1 MVKWLSFPLVQIL
14 KYYHCFVLLF
24 YLLCNNP
31 LQAQI
36 KAFPEAEG
44 FAAYVTGGRGGDVLI
59 VTNLNDSGVGSLQWA
74 VTQPGPRI
82 VVFEVS
88 GVITGDLHI
97 PHGDLT
103 IAGQTAPGAG
113 ITLLGH
119 LYTTYNSD
127 TGNIIIRHMR
137 IRPPNPDGNWP
148 ANQHDAIQFSTAN
161 HIMLEHIDA
170 SHGADETI
178 DFWGGAAHITIQYS
192 HLSFPIYDEPNGWT
206 HNKGV
211 INHRPCLDSANCQP
225 SDRTG
230 GYISIIK
237 NVFTHSR
244 NRTPALSV
252 GPAEVINNI
261 TYNGRE
267 GFVHH
272 NIAEGQF
279 NIMGNQYIAGPS
291 ISLSPFWFDPENSNT
306 PVPTEYWL
314 QDNLVED
321 PGTFK
326 GIVQNP
332 WVDNGFSNAYT
343 FACCGI
349 NSSQFNQTSSYDF
362 SGETGYGS
370 VQKLSENSLET
381 RLLPII
387 GAYPHDIVARQSI
400 LELQNRN
407 GTWRNFRPA
416 NLMDGL
422 TPTTPPLDSDNDGM
436 PDEWENIHGLNP
448 QNGTDHSNIMPS
460 GYTAIEQYINN
471 LASRMGDDLIFSD
484 GFQ

>member
-1 MVKWLSFPLVQIL
+1 MSFKIKIIQWLLLVLVLGHSFNA
-14 KYYHCFVLLF
+14 K
-24 YLLCNNP
+24 
-31 LQAQI
+31 AQL
-36 KAFPEAEG
+36 KAFPEALG
-44 FAAYVTGGRGGDVLI
+44 FAAYTSGGRGGDVHI
-59 VTNLNDSGVGSLQWA
+59 VTNLNASGVGSLQWA
-74 VTQPGPRI
+74 VAQPGPRI

-88 GVITGDLHI
+88 GLITGDLHI
-97 PHGDLT
+97 PHSDLT

-113 ITLLGH
+113 ITLVGH

-137 IRPPNPDGNWP
+137 IRPPDPDNDWP
-148 ANQHDAIQFSTAN
+148 SNQHDAIQFSTAN
-161 HIMLEHIDA
+161 NIMLDHIDA

-178 DFWGGAAHITIQYS
+178 DFWGGAAHITIQNS
-192 HLSFPIYDEPNGWT
+192 HLSFPIYDTANGWT

-211 INHRPCLDSANCQP
+211 INHRPCLDSGNCQAG
-225 SDRTG
+225 DRTG

-237 NVFTHSR
+237 NIFTHSR

-272 NIAEGQF
+272 NISTGQF

-291 ISLSPFWFDPENSNT
+291 ISLSPFWFDPENPSP

-321 PGTFK
+321 PGEYMGT
-326 GIVQNP
+326 VQNP
-332 WVDNGFSNAYT
+332 WDDVAFSNAYT

-349 NSSQFNQTSSYDF
+349 NSSQFNQTTAFDYTSEVGYASSHVMNQND
-362 SGETGYGS
+362 
-370 VQKLSENSLET
+370 LET
-381 RLLPII
+381 NLLATI

-400 LELQNRN
+400 QELQQRN
-407 GTWRNFRPA
+407 GSWRNFRPA
-416 NLMDGL
+416 DLMDGL
-422 TPTTPPLDSDNDGM
+422 TPTPPPLDSDDDGM
-436 PDEWENIHGLNP
+436 PNDWENQHGLDP
-448 QNGTDHSNIMPS
+448 QNGNDHNTIMPS
-460 GYTAIEQYINN
+460 GYTAIEEYINE
-471 LASRMGDDLIFSD
+471 LASLLIGDVIFMD
-484 GFQ
+484 GFE

>member
-1 MVKWLSFPLVQIL
+1 MRVRILVIL
-14 KYYHCFVLLF
+14 MIQLVFVGDLW
-24 YLLCNNP
+24 
-31 LQAQI
+31 AQL

-44 FAAYVTGGRGGDVLI
+44 FAAYVSGGRGGDVHI
-59 VTNLNDSGVGSLQWA
+59 VTNLNDSGTGSLQWA
-74 VTQPGPRI
+74 VSQAGPRI

-88 GVITGDLHI
+88 GVITSDLHI

-113 ITLLGH
+113 ITLQGH
-119 LYTTYNSD
+119 MYTTYNSD

-137 IRPPNPDGNWP
+137 IRPPDPDNDWP

-161 HIMLEHIDA
+161 HIMLDHIDA

-178 DFWGGAAHITIQYS
+178 DFWGGASYITLQNS
-192 HLSFPIYDEPNGWT
+192 HLSFPIYDTANLWT

-211 INHRPCLDSANCQP
+211 INHRPCLDSGNCQP

-272 NIAEGQF
+272 NVAEGQF
-279 NIMGNQYIAGPS
+279 NIIGNQYIAGPS
-291 ISLSPFWFDPENSNT
+291 ASLLPVFFDPENGSQ
-306 PVPTEYWL
+306 PIPTAYWL

-321 PGTFK
+321 PGVYMGTF
-326 GIVQNP
+326 QNP
-332 WVDNGFSNAYT
+332 WEDLAFSNEYT
-343 FACCGI
+343 FFWGPLNA
-349 NSSQFNQTSSYDF
+349 NQFNQSGVFDF
-362 SGETGYGS
+362 SVNAGYGTTQILDEQQLE
-370 VQKLSENSLET
+370 QKLIPN
-381 RLLPII
+381 I
-387 GAYPHDIVARQSI
+387 GANPHDIVARQS
-400 LELQNRN
+400 LQELQQRN
-407 GTWRNFRPA
+407 GTWRNYRPA
-416 NLMDGL
+416 DLMGGL
-422 TPTTPPLDSDNDGM
+422 VPTTAPLDSDNDGM
-436 PDEWENIHGLNP
+436 PNVWELSQGLNP
-448 QNGTDHSNIMPS
+448 NDGSDHTTLMPS
-460 GYTAIEQYINN
+460 GYTAIEDYING
-471 LASRMGDDLIFSD
+471 LASQFMDLIFID
-484 GFQ
+484 GFE

>member
-1 MVKWLSFPLVQIL
+1 MKKPIQMIAVW
-14 KYYHCFVLLF
+14 VLL
-24 YLLCNNP
+24 LHSHGAW
-31 LQAQI
+31 AQL

-44 FAAYVTGGRGGDVLI
+44 FAAMVSGGRGGDVHI
-59 VTNLNDSGVGSLQWA
+59 VTNLNASGTGSLQWA
-74 VTQPGPRI
+74 VSQPGPRI

-88 GVITGDLHI
+88 GIITGDLHI

-113 ITLLGH
+113 ITLVGH
-119 LYTTYNSD
+119 MYTTFNQD
-127 TGNIIIRHMR
+127 TSNIIIRHLR
-137 IRPPNPDGNWP
+137 IRPPDPDGDWP

-161 HIMLEHIDA
+161 RIMLDHIDA

-178 DFWGGAAHITIQYS
+178 DFWGGASYITIQYS
-192 HLSFPIYDEPNGWT
+192 HLSFPIYDTVNGWT

-211 INHRPCLDSANCQP
+211 LNHRPCLDSGNCQP
-225 SDRTG
+225 GDRPG
-230 GYISIIK
+230 GHISILN

-272 NIAEGQF
+272 NVADGSF
-279 NIMGNQYIAGPS
+279 NIIGNQYIAGPS
-291 ISLSPFWFDPENSNT
+291 ISLSPFWFDPENPTT
-306 PVPTEYWL
+306 PIPTAYWL

-321 PGTFK
+321 PGEYE
-326 GIVQNP
+326 GVVQNP
-332 WVDNGFSNAYT
+332 WDDVAFGNSYT

-349 NSSQFNQTSSYDF
+349 TSGQFNQTGVFDF
-362 SGETGYGS
+362 SAD
-370 VQKLSENSLET
+370 SEYVAPQVHDHNTLES
-381 RLLPII
+381 RLLPVI

-400 LELQNRN
+400 VELQQRS
-407 GTWRNFRPA
+407 GSWRNYRPG

-422 TPTTPPLDSDNDGM
+422 TPGTAPTDADDDGM
-436 PDEWENIHGLNP
+436 ADDWELDNGLNP
-448 QNGTDHSNIMPS
+448 ANGSDHSTVMPS
-460 GYTAIEQYINN
+460 GYTAIEEYING
-471 LASRMGDDLIFSD
+471 LATRLVSDLIFVD
-484 GFQ
+484 GFDP

>member
-1 MVKWLSFPLVQIL
+1 MKKLIQMIAVW
-14 KYYHCFVLLF
+14 VLL
-24 YLLCNNP
+24 LHSHGSW
-31 LQAQI
+31 AQP

-44 FAAYVTGGRGGDVLI
+44 FGAMVSGGRGGDVHI
-59 VTNLNDSGVGSLQWA
+59 VTNLNASGVGSLQWA
-74 VTQPGPRI
+74 VSQSGPRI

-88 GVITGDLHI
+88 GIITGDLHI

-113 ITLLGH
+113 ITLVGH
-119 LYTTYNSD
+119 VYTTFNQD
-127 TGNIIIRHMR
+127 TNNILIRHLR
-137 IRPPNPDGNWP
+137 IRPPDPDGNWP

-161 HIMLEHIDA
+161 HIMLDHIDA

-178 DFWGGAAHITIQYS
+178 DFWGGASYITIQYS
-192 HLSFPIYDEPNGWT
+192 HLSFPIFDTANGWT

-211 INHRPCLDSANCQP
+211 LNHRPCLDSGNCQP
-225 SDRTG
+225 GDRPG
-230 GYISIIK
+230 GHISILN

-272 NIAEGQF
+272 NVADGAF

-291 ISLSPFWFDPENSNT
+291 ISLSPFWFDPENPTT
-306 PVPTEYWL
+306 PIPTTYWL
-314 QDNLVED
+314 QDNRVDD
-321 PGTFK
+321 PGEYV
-326 GIVQNP
+326 GVVQNP
-332 WVDNGFSNAYT
+332 WDDVAFGNSYT

-349 NSSQFNQTSSYDF
+349 TSGQFNQTGVFDF
-362 SGETGYGS
+362 SADSDYVTPQ
-370 VQKLSENSLET
+370 VHDHNSLET
-381 RLLPII
+381 RLLPVI

-400 LELQNRN
+400 LELQQRS
-407 GTWRNFRPA
+407 GSWRNYRPA

-422 TPTTPPLDSDNDGM
+422 TPTTPPTDADDDDM
-436 PDEWENIHGLNP
+436 ADDWELANGLNP
-448 QNGTDHSNIMPS
+448 ADGSDHNTVMPS
-460 GYTAIEQYINN
+460 GYTAIEDYING
-471 LASRMGDDLIFSD
+471 LATRLANDLIFTD
-484 GFQ
+484 GFGG

>member
-1 MVKWLSFPLVQIL
+1 MLLRTKRIQW
-14 KYYHCFVLLF
+14 VLLVLIIGQSF
-24 YLLCNNP
+24 NAW
-31 LQAQI
+31 AQL
-36 KAFPEAEG
+36 KAFPEATG
-44 FAAYVTGGRGGDVLI
+44 FAAYVTGGRGGDVHI
-59 VTNLNDSGVGSLQWA
+59 VTNLNASGVGSLQWA
-74 VTQPGPRI
+74 VSQPGPRI

-88 GVITGDLHI
+88 GLIVGDLHI

-103 IAGQTAPGAG
+103 LAGQTAPGAG
-113 ITLLGH
+113 ITLVGH
-119 LYTTYNSD
+119 MYTTYNSD

-137 IRPPNPDGNWP
+137 IRPPDPDSEWP

-161 HIMLEHIDA
+161 NIMLDHIDA

-192 HLSFPIYDEPNGWT
+192 HLSFPIYDTANGWT

-211 INHRPCLDSANCQP
+211 INHRPCLDGGSCQP
-225 SDRTG
+225 GDRTG

-272 NIAEGQF
+272 NISEGQF
-279 NIMGNQYIAGPS
+279 NIMGNQYIEGPS
-291 ISLSPFWFDPENSNT
+291 ASLAPFWFDPENPSP

-321 PGTFK
+321 PGSYNGT
-326 GIVQNP
+326 VQNP
-332 WVDNGFSNAYT
+332 WDDVAFSNAYS

-349 NSSQFNQTSSYDF
+349 NSSQFNQSAAFDFTVDPGYASSQMMD
-362 SGETGYGS
+362 
-370 VQKLSENSLET
+370 QNQLET
-381 RLLPII
+381 NLLSSI

-400 LELQNRN
+400 QELEQRN
-407 GTWRNFRPA
+407 GSWRNYRPA

-422 TPTTPPLDSDNDGM
+422 TPTTPPLDSDDDGM
-436 PDEWENIHGLNP
+436 PNDWENLHGLDP
-448 QNGTDHSNIMPS
+448 QNGNDHTTIMPS
-460 GYTAIEQYINN
+460 GYTAIEQYINE
-471 LASRMGDDLIFSD
+471 LASWLIGDVIFAD
-484 GFQ
+484 DFE

>member
-1 MVKWLSFPLVQIL
+1 MIKKNRLCIMKLFKYLFISVIFFP
-14 KYYHCFVLLF
+14 CVL
-24 YLLCNNP
+24 N
-31 LQAQI
+31 AQL

-44 FAAYVTGGRGGDVLI
+44 FAAYVTGGRGGDVHI
-59 VTNLNDSGVGSLQWA
+59 VTNLNDSGAGSLQWA
-74 VTQPGPRI
+74 VSQPGPRI

-88 GVITGDLHI
+88 GIITGDLHI

-113 ITLLGH
+113 ITLVGH
-119 LYTTYNSD
+119 MYTTYNSD

-137 IRPPNPDGNWP
+137 IRPPDPDSNWP
-148 ANQHDAIQFSTAN
+148 SNQHDAIQFSTAN
-161 HIMLEHIDA
+161 NIMLDHIDA

-192 HLSFPIYDEPNGWT
+192 HLSFPIYDTVNGWT

-211 INHRPCLDSANCQP
+211 INHRPCLDGGNCQP
-225 SDRTG
+225 GDRTG

-272 NIAEGQF
+272 NISDGQF

-291 ISLSPFWFDPENSNT
+291 ISLSPFWFDPENNA
-306 PVPTEYWL
+306 PPTEYWL

-321 PGTFK
+321 PGEYVGT
-326 GIVQNP
+326 VQNP
-332 WVDNGFSNAYT
+332 WDDVVFSNAYT
-343 FACCGI
+343 FVCCGI
-349 NSSQFNQTSSYDF
+349 HAGQFNQSTVFDF
-362 SGETGYGS
+362 SGEPGYGS
-370 VQKLSENSLET
+370 VQKLDESTLET
-381 RLLPII
+381 RLLPVI

-400 LELQNRN
+400 QELEQRN
-407 GTWRNFRPA
+407 GSWRNYRPA
-416 NLMDGL
+416 DLMDGL
-422 TPTTPPLDSDNDGM
+422 TLTTPPIDSDDDGM
-436 PDEWENIHGLNP
+436 PDDWENQHGLNP
-448 QNGTDHSNIMPS
+448 QNGNDHNTIMPS
-460 GYTAIEQYINN
+460 GYTAIEAYING
-471 LASRMGDDLIFSD
+471 LASGFGDDLIFAD
-484 GFQ
+484 GFD